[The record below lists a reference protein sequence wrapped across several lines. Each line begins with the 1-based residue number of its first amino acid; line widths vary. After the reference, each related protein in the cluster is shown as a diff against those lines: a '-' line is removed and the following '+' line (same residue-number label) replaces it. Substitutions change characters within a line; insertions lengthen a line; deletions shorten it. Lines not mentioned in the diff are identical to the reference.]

1 MQKYEDDWRWSGVD
15 DSRDFLSCPEDCYF
29 KGTSVLSRPWS
40 NWILKRK
47 AVFKRLLNER
57 SEFDHLAEI
66 KPNKDH

>member
-15 DSRDFLSCPEDCYF
+15 DSRDFLSYPEDSYF

-40 NWILKRK
+40 KCDLKKK
-47 AVFKRLLNER
+47 AIFKRLLNER